1 MLSLKHV
8 QSGYGRVGVIWDASL
23 DVGRGEIVSIIG
35 PNGAGKTT
43 LLKTISG
50 LIQCKAG
57 TICFEGKE
65 IQQRPAHEIVD
76 LGIIQVPEGR
86 QIIDEFTVRE
96 NLLMGCYRRHAELG
110 SVGRDRL
117 LRYVCER
124 FPFLAERMNQIAGT
138 LSGGEQQML
147 AISRAL
153 MAQPKILLTDEP
165 SLGLAPII
173 VDQVCSVLQELNKQG
188 LTILLIEQNAL
199 VALEMSE
206 RAYVL
211 EGGKIILHGTGAEL
225 LHNDKVRQGYL
236 GV

>member
-1 MLSLKHV
+1 VLNLKHV
-8 QSGYGRVGVIWDASL
+8 QSGYGRVGVVWDASL
-23 DVGRGEIVSIIG
+23 DIGRGEIVSIIG

-50 LIQCKAG
+50 VVQCKAG
-57 TICFEGKE
+57 TISFQGQE
-65 IQQRPAHEIVD
+65 IQQRPPHEIVD

-96 NLLMGCYRRHAELG
+96 NLLMGCYRRYGELG
-110 SVGRDRL
+110 PGGRDEL
-117 LRYVCER
+117 LHYVTEL
-124 FPFLAERMNQIAGT
+124 FPILGNRMNQIAGT

-173 VDQVCSVLQELNKQG
+173 VEQVCNALLELNKQG

-211 EGGKIILHGTGAEL
+211 EGGKIILQGTGAEL